1 MRRLIITI
9 VHLFLLS
16 ALVIPS
22 ASASENS
29 QSDYTVTL
37 SDDTNDTDDE
47 DEDNKPERDNKKRRE
62 STWSTVCHITP
73 NSINIS
79 SIDKESIVSYELY
92 DQYDQCI
99 GSFFD
104 ESDFLS
110 AVFTIKGKLK
120 IRIVLETFSLSGYLE
135 IP

>member
-1 MRRLIITI
+1 MRRLIIPFLY
-9 VHLFLLS
+9 LFLLS

-22 ASASENS
+22 ASAS
-29 QSDYTVTL
+29 SDAEA
-37 SDDTNDTDDE
+37 DDE
-47 DEDNKPERDNKKRRE
+47 DLDNKSERDNKKRRD
-62 STWSTVCHITP
+62 STWSTVCYITP
-73 NSINIS
+73 DRIDIS

-92 DQYDQCI
+92 DQHDQCI

-120 IRIVLETFSLSGYLE
+120 IRIVLDSFSLSGYLE
-135 IP
+135 VP

>member
-1 MRRLIITI
+1 MRRLIIPFLY
-9 VHLFLLS
+9 LFLLS

-22 ASASENS
+22 ASASDDA
-29 QSDYTVTL
+29 QSDYIVTL
-37 SDDTNDTDDE
+37 SDDADDADDE
-47 DEDNKPERDNKKRRE
+47 DLDNKSERDNKKRRD
-62 STWSTVCHITP
+62 STWSTVCYITP
-73 NSINIS
+73 DRIDIS

-92 DQYDQCI
+92 DQHDQCI

-120 IRIVLETFSLSGYLE
+120 IRIVLDSFSLSGYLE
-135 IP
+135 VP

>member
-22 ASASENS
+22 ASASHDT
-29 QSDYTVTL
+29 QSDYIITL
-37 SDDTNDTDDE
+37 SDDADDE
-47 DEDNKPERDNKKRRE
+47 EDGDLDNKPERDNKKRRD

-73 NSINIS
+73 DRIDIS

-92 DQYDQCI
+92 DQYNQCI

-120 IRIVLETFSLSGYLE
+120 IRIILDSFSLSGNLE
-135 IP
+135 VV